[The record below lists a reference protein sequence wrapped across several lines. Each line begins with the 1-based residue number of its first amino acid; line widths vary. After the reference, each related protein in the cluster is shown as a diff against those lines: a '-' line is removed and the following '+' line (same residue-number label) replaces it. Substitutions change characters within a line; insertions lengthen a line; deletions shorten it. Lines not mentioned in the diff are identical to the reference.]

1 MSGILVRRFGGA
13 PLLLIVVLFMLDGH
27 LAEQRDRR
35 LVLSSGQ
42 TASAIIHEPSGLE
55 YVTVTWTDGAG
66 RQRTSNAW
74 TSKPFAR
81 QFREKRNKTEQREAI
96 KYVADTRVSP
106 VILSEAAERQRVN
119 TWWIYDSLGM
129 ALISGVLTAALL
141 LAAVKSRRS
150 TP

>member
-66 RQRTSNAW
+66 RQRTSTAW
-74 TSKPFAR
+74 TGKPFAR
-81 QFREKRNKTEQREAI
+81 QFRERQNKAAQREAI
-96 KYVADTRVSP
+96 EYVANTRVAP

>member
-1 MSGILVRRFGGA
+1 MSGILIRRFGGA
-13 PLLLIVVLFMLDGH
+13 PLLLILVLFMIDGH

-35 LVLSSGQ
+35 LVLSGGQ
-42 TASAIIHEPSGLE
+42 TAFAVVHEPSGLE

-66 RQRTSNAW
+66 RQRTSTAW
-74 TSKPFAR
+74 TGKPFAR
-81 QFREKRNKTEQREAI
+81 QFRERRNNAEQQETI
-96 KYVADTRVSP
+96 KYVADTRVAP